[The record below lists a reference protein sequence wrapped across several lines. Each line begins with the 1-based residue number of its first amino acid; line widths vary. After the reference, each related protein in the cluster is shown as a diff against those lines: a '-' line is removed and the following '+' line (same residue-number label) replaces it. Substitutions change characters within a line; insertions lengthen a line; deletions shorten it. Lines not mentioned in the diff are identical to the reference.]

1 MTRAWQNFRRHEA
14 GVNFRGR
21 GRRQERLFLSDG
33 LDFRGFLRSSAFF
46 PPPHPPPATIKL
58 RRVYGE
64 IEVFLSFLL
73 PCEIADSNSLIA
85 PLRWRSM
92 ILPSPLLF
100 EGLWRSAWFE
110 SCTRFTRASTIVWMN
125 FSPPPSRNYG
135 RRRIRSVR
143 KQAKRASFPSSAL
156 LIPPAY
162 PSIDSLLHGFRLSLG
177 EFAKFGSVWRF
188 IHSWV

>member
-14 GVNFRGR
+14 GVNFQRGR

-92 ILPSPLLF
+92 ILPSP
-100 EGLWRSAWFE
+100 S
-110 SCTRFTRASTIVWMN
+110 
-125 FSPPPSRNYG
+125 FSKGCDGQHDSKVARVSLVLPPSFGWISPLRVIMGGDEFEAYASKQSERVFHRVRCWFLLPI
-135 RRRIRSVR
+135 RR
-143 KQAKRASFPSSAL
+143 
-156 LIPPAY
+156 
-162 PSIDSLLHGFRLSLG
+162 SIVCCAGF
-177 EFAKFGSVWRF
+177 V
-188 IHSWV
+188 